1 MDSVAQVVIR
11 QANSEDAL
19 ELRAMEVRCF
29 QSDLWRP
36 EDFLNGDCLVAELPA
51 PCVGVGLSSSPPAPS
66 SRSSALSRMGLNGGI
81 VGYLV
86 SHEICPPL
94 AGMVA
99 EREILNLA
107 VDAPYRRLGIAG
119 RLLEAELKR
128 GGIHFLEVRESNQSA
143 QALYRKFGFR
153 EIGQR
158 PGYYQSPVEAAIV
171 MRSIGRP

>member
-1 MDSVAQVVIR
+1 MTFEIDSVAGVVVR
-11 QANSEDAL
+11 QANSADAL
-19 ELRAMEVRCF
+19 ALRAMEVRCF

-51 PCVGVGLSSSPPAPS
+51 SCVSAGLSSSPPAPS
-66 SRSSALSRMGLNGGI
+66 SHMGLKGGI

-128 GGIHFLEVRESNQSA
+128 GGIHFLEVRESNQAA

-158 PGYYQSPVEAAIV
+158 PGYYQLPAEAAIV
-171 MRSIGRP
+171 MRSIPRP

>member
-1 MDSVAQVVIR
+1 VTFEIDSVAEVVVR
-11 QANSEDAL
+11 HANSADTL

-36 EDFLNGDCLVAELPA
+36 EDFLSGDCLVAELPA
-51 PCVGVGLSSSPPAPS
+51 PS
-66 SRSSALSRMGLNGGI
+66 SRMGLKGGI

-128 GGIHFLEVRESNQSA
+128 GGIHFLEVRESNQAA

-158 PGYYQSPVEAAIV
+158 PAYYQSPVEAAIV
-171 MRSIGRP
+171 MRSIPRP

>member
-1 MDSVAQVVIR
+1 VTFEMDSAAQVVIR
-11 QANSEDAL
+11 QANSADAL

-36 EDFLNGDCLVAELPA
+36 EDFLNRDCVVAELK
-51 PCVGVGLSSSPPAPS
+51 
-66 SRSSALSRMGLNGGI
+66 GGI

-119 RLLEAELKR
+119 RLLEAELNR
-128 GGIHFLEVRESNQSA
+128 GGIHFLEVRESNQAA

-171 MRSIGRP
+171 MRSIPGV

>member
-1 MDSVAQVVIR
+1 MDSLAAVVVR
-11 QANSEDAL
+11 PARSADTPA
-19 ELRAMEVRCF
+19 LRAMELRCF

-36 EDFLNGDCLVAELPA
+36 EDFLAGDCLVAELKGA
-51 PCVGVGLSSSPPAPS
+51 
-66 SRSSALSRMGLNGGI
+66 I

-119 RLLEAELKR
+119 RLLVAELER
-128 GGIHFLEVRESNQSA
+128 GGIHFLEVRKSNHTA
-143 QALYRKFGFR
+143 QALYRKFGFH

-171 MRSIGRP
+171 MRSLPRTIVAPGGL

>member
-1 MDSVAQVVIR
+1 MTFEMDSVAEVVIR
-11 QANSEDAL
+11 QANNADAL

-36 EDFLNGDCLVAELPA
+36 EDFLNRDCLVAEL
-51 PCVGVGLSSSPPAPS
+51 PAPS
-66 SRSSALSRMGLNGGI
+66 SRSSALSRMGLKGGL

-128 GGIHFLEVRESNQSA
+128 GGIHLLEVRESNQAA

-171 MRSIGRP
+171 MRSVPRL

>member
-1 MDSVAQVVIR
+1 VTFKMESVAQVVIR
-11 QANSEDAL
+11 QANSADAL
-19 ELRAMEVRCF
+19 DLRAMEVRCF

-36 EDFLNGDCLVAELPA
+36 EDFLNGDCLVAELN
-51 PCVGVGLSSSPPAPS
+51 
-66 SRSSALSRMGLNGGI
+66 REI

-94 AGMVA
+94 AGTVA

-107 VDAPYRRLGIAG
+107 VDAPFRRLGIAG
-119 RLLEAELKR
+119 RLLEAELGR
-128 GGIHFLEVRESNQSA
+128 GGIHLLEVRKSNHTA

-171 MRSIGRP
+171 MRLLPPAIVAPGGL